1 LGRSCVPEKIPDR
14 TQDPATRDRCD
25 PGAHQATKG
34 DVDRREDIELALGSA
49 NVFRD
54 FGHTNADVEQT
65 KAILAA
71 KIIGVLDD
79 AKLSTRQ
86 AQQMTGVNHSEFARI
101 GNVRLERFTID
112 RLIIILNRLNQRVEF
127 DVTVRPAQEE
137 DQPSLGLER

>member
-1 LGRSCVPEKIPDR
+1 MS
-14 TQDPATRDRCD
+14 
-25 PGAHQATKG
+25 
-34 DVDRREDIELALGSA
+34 EDIELVLGSG

-54 FGHTNADVEQT
+54 FGYTNADVEQT

-86 AQQMTGVNHSEFARI
+86 AQEMTGVNHSEFARI
-101 GNVRLERFTID
+101 RNVRLERFTID

-137 DQPSLGLER
+137 DQPSLGLDR